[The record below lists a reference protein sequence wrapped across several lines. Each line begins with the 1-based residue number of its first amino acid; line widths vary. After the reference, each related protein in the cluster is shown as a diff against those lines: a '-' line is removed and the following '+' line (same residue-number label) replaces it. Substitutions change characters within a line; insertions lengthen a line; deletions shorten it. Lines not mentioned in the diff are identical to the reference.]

1 MSIYAGIKTGKGKV
15 AVIGLGYVGMPL
27 ALEFGKIANTI
38 GFDLNKKRVDSLKKG
53 RDSNEEIAASEIR
66 QAKNLKFTYD
76 EKDLKES
83 KFIIVAVPTPI
94 DNNKKPNL
102 YCVKSASESAGR
114 NLQKGAIVVY
124 ESTVYPGVTEDVCV
138 PILEKCSG
146 LKYMKDFKVGY
157 SPERINPGDK
167 KHTLRKITK
176 VVSGC
181 DKESLE
187 EIANV
192 YGMILDAGVHKAESI
207 KTAEAAKVIENT
219 QRDLNIAL
227 MNELAIIFGKMGI
240 DTLAVLRAA
249 STKWNFINMKPGL
262 VGGHCIGV
270 DPYYLTFKAEELGYN
285 PQVILAGRRINDG
298 MGKYIAEQT
307 VKKLI
312 EAGKA
317 VKGSAVLIAGIT
329 FKEDVRDIRNSRV
342 IDIIT
347 ELKEYGIETIVCDP
361 KADHKE
367 VKEEYGIELVKYD
380 AKLKFDAIVLAV
392 AHEAFKK
399 QLTPRTIMEHVKNGK
414 NKGVVVDVKGIFEI
428 GDFDAKKVLYWR
440 L

>member
-1 MSIYAGIKTGKGKV
+1 MSIYTDIKAKKEKI
-15 AVIGLGYVGMPL
+15 AVVGLGYVGMPL
-27 ALEFGKIANTI
+27 ALEFGKIVDTI

-53 RDSNEEIAASEIR
+53 HDSNEEVPEDDIKA
-66 QAKNLKFTYD
+66 AKNLKFTCN
-76 EKDLKES
+76 ESDLKEA

-94 DNNKKPNL
+94 DKNKRPDL
-102 YCVKSASESAGR
+102 YCVESASESVGR
-114 NLQKGAIVVY
+114 NLKKGAIVVY

-146 LKYMKDFKVGY
+146 LKYMKDFKAGY

-167 KHTLRKITK
+167 EHTLRRITK

-181 DKESLE
+181 DKESLD
-187 EIANV
+187 EIANI
-192 YGMILDAGVHKAESI
+192 YGLVVAAGIHKAETI

-240 DTLAVLRAA
+240 DTQAVLKAA
-249 STKWNFINMKPGL
+249 GTKWNFINMKPGL

-270 DPYYLTFKAEELGYN
+270 DPYYLTYKAEELGYN

-317 VKGSAVLIAGIT
+317 VKGSVVLVAGIT
-329 FKEDVRDIRNSRV
+329 FKENVKDIRNSRV
-342 IDIIT
+342 IDIIS
-347 ELKEYGIETIVCDP
+347 ELKEYGIKTIVCDP
-361 KADHKE
+361 MAEEEE
-367 VKEEYGIELVKYD
+367 VKEEYDIDLVKYD
-380 AKLKFDAIVLAV
+380 SKLKFDAIVLAV
-392 AHEAFKK
+392 AHDALKNH
-399 QLTPRTIMEHVKNGK
+399 LTPAAITKHVKNGTS
-414 NKGVVVDVKGIFEI
+414 KGVVVDVKGMFTGSE
-428 GDFDAKKVLYWR
+428 FDAKKILYWR